1 MNKNSNTYQ
10 ILYAAVMVLLVG
22 SLLALIYMALKPKQN
37 ENIANDTRKQIL
49 SALHIAAPDDS
60 QVKETYEKY
69 IIQDLLVDPEGNI
82 VDSAQ
87 NVAFDVD
94 MKKNVKLAER
104 QLPVMKC
111 KMDDGS
117 VKYVLPVY
125 GAGLWGPIWGYVAV
139 NDDGNTIY
147 GANFSHEGETP
158 GLGARIADKDFQDEF
173 VDKHLFQEGEFK
185 GVNVT
190 FKKDLPKTVTDVLM
204 DQAVAKV
211 KAMNPEYIDDGN
223 GGKVLAFKGADGAI
237 MRNPETSLKPYTA
250 NELII
255 KELSAMGVLET
266 GRQQTGTG
274 TKEVPPTY
282 SGANTDISGAK
293 TQNEATE
300 IITRSLLA
308 QGITIASKEFEQ
320 KKNEIWTANQE
331 FLKKLP
337 IA

>member
-10 ILYAAVMVLLVG
+10 ILYAAVLVLLVG

-49 SALHIAAPDDS
+49 SALHIAAPSDS

-69 IIQDLLVDPEGNI
+69 IIQDLLVDNEGNI
-82 VDSAQ
+82 VDSAK
-87 NVAFDVD
+87 NVAFDVN
-94 MKKNVKLAER
+94 MKKNVKLADR

-117 VKYVLPVY
+117 IKYVLPMY

-185 GVNVT
+185 GVVVLKKGQKSVT
-190 FKKDLPKTVTDVLM
+190 GAE
-204 DQAVAKV
+204 Q
-211 KAMNPEYIDDGN
+211 IDA
-223 GGKVLAFKGADGAI
+223 LTGATI
-237 MRNPETSLKPYTA
+237 TSLGV
-250 NELII
+250 
-255 KELSAMGVLET
+255 SAMLEDCLT
-266 GRQQTGTG
+266 PYKGFLMKLQSGGGTQC
-274 TKEVPPTY
+274 T
-282 SGANTDISGAK
+282 AD
-293 TQNEATE
+293 ATE
-300 IITRSLLA
+300 T
-308 QGITIASKEFEQ
+308 
-320 KKNEIWTANQE
+320 EINDNQPE
-331 FLKKLP
+331 
-337 IA
+337 

>member
-69 IIQDLLVDPEGNI
+69 IIQDLLVDLDGNV
-82 VDSAQ
+82 VDSAK
-87 NVAFDVD
+87 NVAFEVD

-117 VKYVLPVY
+117 IKYVLPMY

-158 GLGARIADKDFQDEF
+158 GLGARIADKEFQDEF

-185 GVNVT
+185 GVVVLKKGQKSVT
-190 FKKDLPKTVTDVLM
+190 GAE
-204 DQAVAKV
+204 Q
-211 KAMNPEYIDDGN
+211 IDA
-223 GGKVLAFKGADGAI
+223 LTGATI
-237 MRNPETSLKPYTA
+237 TSLGV
-250 NELII
+250 
-255 KELSAMGVLET
+255 SAMLEDCLT
-266 GRQQTGTG
+266 PYKAFLMKLQSGGGTQC
-274 TKEVPPTY
+274 T
-282 SGANTDISGAK
+282 AD
-293 TQNEATE
+293 ATE
-300 IITRSLLA
+300 T
-308 QGITIASKEFEQ
+308 
-320 KKNEIWTANQE
+320 EINDNQPE
-331 FLKKLP
+331 
-337 IA
+337 

>member
-69 IIQDLLVDPEGNI
+69 IIQDLLVDLDGNI
-82 VDSAQ
+82 VDSTK
-87 NVAFDVD
+87 NVAFEVD
-94 MKKNVKLAER
+94 MKKNVKLDER

-117 VKYVLPVY
+117 IKYVLPMY

-173 VDKHLFQEGEFK
+173 VDKHLFQEGEYK
-185 GVNVT
+185 GVVVL
-190 FKKDLPKTVTDVLM
+190 KKGLKSTT
-204 DQAVAKV
+204 
-211 KAMNPEYIDDGN
+211 
-223 GGKVLAFKGADGAI
+223 GAEVVDALTGATI
-237 MRNPETSLKPYTA
+237 TSLGV
-250 NELII
+250 
-255 KELSAMGVLET
+255 SAMLEDCLT
-266 GRQQTGTG
+266 PYKGFLMKLQNTA
-274 TKEVPPTY
+274 PT
-282 SGANTDISGAK
+282 AAP
-293 TQNEATE
+293 E
-300 IITRSLLA
+300 
-308 QGITIASKEFEQ
+308 
-320 KKNEIWTANQE
+320 NEINNNQPE
-331 FLKKLP
+331 
-337 IA
+337 

>member
-10 ILYAAVMVLLVG
+10 ILYAAVLVLLVG

-49 SALHIAAPDDS
+49 SALHIAAPGDS

-69 IIQDLLVDPEGNI
+69 IIQDLLVDNEGNI
-82 VDSAQ
+82 VDSAK
-87 NVAFDVD
+87 NVAFDVN
-94 MKKNVKLAER
+94 MKKNVKLVDR

-117 VKYVLPVY
+117 IKYVLPMY

-185 GVNVT
+185 GVVVL
-190 FKKDLPKTVTDVLM
+190 KKGQKSVTDAE
-204 DQAVAKV
+204 Q
-211 KAMNPEYIDDGN
+211 IDA
-223 GGKVLAFKGADGAI
+223 LTGATI
-237 MRNPETSLKPYTA
+237 TSLGV
-250 NELII
+250 
-255 KELSAMGVLET
+255 SAMLEDCLT
-266 GRQQTGTG
+266 PYKGFLMKLQSGGGTQC
-274 TKEVPPTY
+274 TADAAE
-282 SGANTDISGAK
+282 
-293 TQNEATE
+293 TE
-300 IITRSLLA
+300 I
-308 QGITIASKEFEQ
+308 
-320 KKNEIWTANQE
+320 NDNQPE
-331 FLKKLP
+331 
-337 IA
+337 

>member
-69 IIQDLLVDPEGNI
+69 IIQDLLVDLDGNV
-82 VDSAQ
+82 VDSAK

-117 VKYVLPVY
+117 IKYVLPLY

-139 NDDGNTIY
+139 NDDGNAIY

-185 GVNVT
+185 GVVVL
-190 FKKDLPKTVTDVLM
+190 KKGQKSATGAE
-204 DQAVAKV
+204 Q
-211 KAMNPEYIDDGN
+211 IDA
-223 GGKVLAFKGADGAI
+223 LTGATI
-237 MRNPETSLKPYTA
+237 TSLGV
-250 NELII
+250 
-255 KELSAMGVLET
+255 SAMLEDCLAPYKSFLMKLHET
-266 GRQQTGTG
+266 APAASPEN
-274 TKEVPPTY
+274 EV
-282 SGANTDISGAK
+282 ND
-293 TQNEATE
+293 
-300 IITRSLLA
+300 
-308 QGITIASKEFEQ
+308 
-320 KKNEIWTANQE
+320 NQPE
-331 FLKKLP
+331 
-337 IA
+337 

>member
-49 SALHIAAPDDS
+49 SALHIAAPGDA

-69 IIQDLLVDPEGNI
+69 IVQDLLVDREGNI

-94 MKKNVKLAER
+94 MKKNVKLADR

-117 VKYVLPVY
+117 VKYVLPMY
-125 GAGLWGPIWGYVAV
+125 GAGLWGPIWGYVAM

-158 GLGARIADKDFQDEF
+158 GLGARIADQSFQDEF
-173 VDKHLFQEGEFK
+173 KDKHLFQEGEYK
-185 GVNVT
+185 GVVVLKKGQKSVT
-190 FKKDLPKTVTDVLM
+190 GAE
-204 DQAVAKV
+204 Q
-211 KAMNPEYIDDGN
+211 IDALTGATITSRGVSDM
-223 GGKVLAFKGADGAI
+223 LADCLA
-237 MRNPETSLKPYTA
+237 PY
-250 NELII
+250 
-255 KELSAMGVLET
+255 
-266 GRQQTGTG
+266 
-274 TKEVPPTY
+274 
-282 SGANTDISGAK
+282 
-293 TQNEATE
+293 EA
-300 IITRSLLA
+300 
-308 QGITIASKEFEQ
+308 
-320 KKNEIWTANQE
+320 
-331 FLKKLP
+331 FLKKLQSNGGTQCTAEVTNDNQP
-337 IA
+337 E

>member
-49 SALHIAAPDDS
+49 SALHIAAPDDN

-69 IIQDLLVDPEGNI
+69 IIQDLLVDRDGNI
-82 VDSAQ
+82 TDSAR
-87 NVAFDVD
+87 NVAFEVD

-117 VKYVLPVY
+117 IKYVLPMY

-185 GVNVT
+185 GVVVL
-190 FKKDLPKTVTDVLM
+190 KKGQKSV
-204 DQAVAKV
+204 
-211 KAMNPEYIDDGN
+211 
-223 GGKVLAFKGADGAI
+223 
-237 MRNPETSLKPYTA
+237 
-250 NELII
+250 
-255 KELSAMGVLET
+255 
-266 GRQQTGTG
+266 
-274 TKEVPPTY
+274 
-282 SGANTDISGAK
+282 SGAEQIDALTGA
-293 TQNEATE
+293 T
-300 IITRSLLA
+300 ITSRGVSDMLEDCLTPYK
-308 QGITIASKEFEQ
+308 G
-320 KKNEIWTANQE
+320 
-331 FLKKLP
+331 FLKKLQDKTQVVVP
-337 IA
+337 GEITNVVKPE